1 MRAGLLLTVLAV
13 VLASASVAGAEATVA
28 TVTVPSVTGLK
39 SEAAKRKL
47 VALGLRVVVHT
58 VGSARPAGTVVAQRP
73 GARAVVRRG
82 AIVRLAV
89 AAGAAPAPTTTGQTT
104 VPDLVGAERDAAD
117 QRLEG
122 IGLAPN
128 VVYVH
133 SLQLVGTVVAQD
145 PGGGAKVDPGTRVT
159 ISISSGPGP

>member
-1 MRAGLLLTVLAV
+1 MLAV
-13 VLASASVAGAEATVA
+13 ALASTPAAGAEATA
-28 TVTVPSVTGLK
+28 TTIRVPGVTGLK
-39 SEAAKRKL
+39 SQAAKRKL
-47 VALGLRVVVHT
+47 VALGLRVAVHT
-58 VGSARPAGTVVAQRP
+58 VDSTRPAGTVVAQRP
-73 GARAVVRRG
+73 VARTVVRRG

-89 AAGAAPAPTTTGQTT
+89 ATNAVPTPTTTGPTT
-104 VPDLVGAERDAAD
+104 VPDLIGAEKDAAD
-117 QRLEG
+117 QRLQG

-128 VVYVH
+128 VVYVQ